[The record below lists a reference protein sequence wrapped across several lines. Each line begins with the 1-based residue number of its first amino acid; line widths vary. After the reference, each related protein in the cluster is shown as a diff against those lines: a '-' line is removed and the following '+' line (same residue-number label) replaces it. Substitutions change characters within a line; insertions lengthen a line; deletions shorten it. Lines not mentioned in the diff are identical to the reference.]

1 MSKLE
6 VFYVDIE
13 NVIPYENNPRIND
26 DAVEKVAN
34 SIREF
39 GWQQPIVVDKHNV
52 IIAGHTRLKAARMLG
67 ESQVPVVFADLSD
80 KRAKAYRLAD
90 NKTSEFAEWD
100 FSLLEQ
106 ELLELE
112 EINFDMEQFGF
123 EEIFNGLGEED
134 EEEDGGKG
142 SMKEKY
148 LVPPFSLIYGNKPDW
163 LARKRAWVKFGIRS
177 EIGRGGGVS
186 CINSQ
191 SGWADKHP
199 LKE

>member
-1 MSKLE
+1 MGELK
-6 VFYVDIE
+6 VVYVDIE

-52 IIAGHTRLKAARMLG
+52 IIVGHTRLKAAQMLG
-67 ESQVPVVFADLSD
+67 EKQVPVVFADLSD
-80 KRAKAYRLAD
+80 ERAKAYRLAD

-112 EINFDMEQFGF
+112 EISFDMEQFGF
-123 EEIFNGLGEED
+123 EEILNGIGEEA
-134 EEEDGGKG
+134 EEEGGGKG

-177 EIGRGGGVS
+177 GIGRGGASRVS
-186 CINSQ
+186 IFRVDGQTST
-191 SGWADKHP
+191 H
-199 LKE
+199 